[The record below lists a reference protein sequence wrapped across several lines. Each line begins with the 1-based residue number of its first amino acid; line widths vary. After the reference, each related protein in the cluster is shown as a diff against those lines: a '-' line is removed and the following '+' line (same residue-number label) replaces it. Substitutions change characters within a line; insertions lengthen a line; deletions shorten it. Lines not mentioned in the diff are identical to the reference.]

1 MITCHDSALEESMV
15 GTAEFKRIYLVIEQP
30 GTWGNDAL
38 TECSLPAGFGK
49 ELKEQINF
57 PEVGIFL
64 ARRTDVAQQERRT
77 TNRRRFWLAF
87 TTPGGVRM
95 RSGSLDNITDVLR
108 WDWPAIIRGELP
120 AVGRRSADPVLFLC
134 TNGKKDQC
142 CAVHTRKIVDELRP
156 NPELTGQ
163 IYEASHIGGH
173 RFAPTGVLLPFG
185 IMVGRMTTDNV
196 QELLNDAWSG
206 KINPEFMRGRT
217 AQPPFA
223 QIAEIE
229 VRKLTKLSQI
239 DALDVVV
246 LKSGKPISA
255 ASIANFSQEDVVQVR
270 HSDGRSWNVK
280 LEPTQTVLRK
290 KLCTGEESS
299 DETWNVIEISQVE
312 NWHF

>member
-1 MITCHDSALEESMV
+1 MITCHDSALGESLV
-15 GTAEFKRIYLVIEQP
+15 GTAEFKKIYLVIEQP

-38 TECSLPAGFGK
+38 LESSLPTNFGA

-64 ARRTDVAQQERRT
+64 ARRTDLVQQERRT
-77 TNRRRFWLAF
+77 TNRRRLWLAR

-120 AVGRRSADPVLFLC
+120 ALGRRSADPVLFMC

-156 NPELTGQ
+156 NQELTGQ

-173 RFAPTGVLLPFG
+173 RFAPTGILLPFG
-185 IMVGRMTTDNV
+185 IMVGRMNTDTT

-206 KINPEFMRGRT
+206 NINPEFMRGRT
-217 AQPPFA
+217 ALPPFA

-229 VRKLTKLSQI
+229 IRKQFGITQI
-239 DALDVVV
+239 EALDVVV
-246 LKSGKPISA
+246 MRSGKPISA
-255 ASIANFSQEDVVQVR
+255 SALSTLNFEEQVQVR
-270 HSDGRSWNVK
+270 HTDGRSWNVE
-280 LEPTQTVLRK
+280 LTPTKTISRK
-290 KLCTGEESS
+290 MLCTGEESIA
-299 DETWNVIEISQVE
+299 DTWIAKSVSAAD

>member
-1 MITCHDSALEESMV
+1 MITCHDSALEENMA

-30 GTWGNDAL
+30 GTWGQDAL
-38 TECSLPAGFGK
+38 LESSLPQGFAAD
-49 ELKEQINF
+49 LKEQIDF

-64 ARRTDVAQQERRT
+64 ARRTDLAQTERRT
-77 TNRRRFWLAF
+77 TNRRRFWLAH

-108 WDWPAIIRGELP
+108 WDWQAIIKGELP

-142 CAVHTRKIVDELRP
+142 CAVYTRKIVDQLRP

-173 RFAPTGVLLPFG
+173 RFAPTGILLPFG
-185 IMVGRMTTDNV
+185 VMVGRMSIEKTL
-196 QELLNDAWSG
+196 ELLNDSWSG
-206 KINPEFMRGRT
+206 NINPQYMRGRT
-217 AQPPFA
+217 AHPPFA

-229 VRKLTKLSQI
+229 LRKRENIIQI
-239 DALDVVV
+239 EALDAVV
-246 LKSGKPISA
+246 LRSGKPLSA
-255 ASIANFSQEDVVQVR
+255 TSVSTLGKNDLVQIR
-270 HSDGRSWNVK
+270 HRDGRSWNVD
-280 LEPTQTVLRK
+280 LEMTKTILRK
-290 KLCTGEESS
+290 KLCTGEETI
-299 DETWNVIEISQVE
+299 DDTWIVKNVTQVE

>member
-1 MITCHDSALEESMV
+1 MITCHDSALEENMA

-30 GTWGNDAL
+30 GTWGQDAL
-38 TECSLPAGFGK
+38 LESSLPQGFAAD
-49 ELKEQINF
+49 LKEQVDF

-64 ARRTDVAQQERRT
+64 ARRTDLAQTERRT
-77 TNRRRFWLAF
+77 TNRRRFWLAH

-108 WDWPAIIRGELP
+108 WDWQAIIKGELP

-142 CAVHTRKIVDELRP
+142 CAVHTRKIVDQLRP

-173 RFAPTGVLLPFG
+173 RFAPTGILLPFG
-185 IMVGRMTTDNV
+185 VMVGRMSIEKTL
-196 QELLNDAWSG
+196 ELLNDSWSG
-206 KINPEFMRGRT
+206 NINPQYMRGRT
-217 AQPPFA
+217 AHPPFA

-229 VRKLTKLSQI
+229 VRKRENISQI
-239 DALDVVV
+239 EALDAVV
-246 LKSGKPISA
+246 LRSGKPLSA
-255 ASIANFSQEDVVQVR
+255 TSVSTLGENDLVQIR
-270 HSDGRSWNVK
+270 HRDGRSWNVD
-280 LEPTQTVLRK
+280 LEISKTILRK
-290 KLCTGEESS
+290 KLCTGEETI
-299 DETWNVIEISQVE
+299 DDTWIVKNVTQVE

>member
-1 MITCHDSALEESMV
+1 MITCHDSSAAEPMP

-38 TECSLPAGFGK
+38 IESSLPDGFGK
-49 ELKEQINF
+49 ALKEQINF
-57 PEVGIFL
+57 PEVGIIL
-64 ARRTDVAQQERRT
+64 ARRTDIAQQERRT

-87 TTPGGVRM
+87 TSPGGVRM

-142 CAVHTRKIVDELRP
+142 CAVHGRKIIDALRP

-173 RFAPTGVLLPFG
+173 RFAPTGLLLPFG
-185 IMVGRMTTDNV
+185 IMVGRLTTDSAMNI
-196 QELLNDAWSG
+196 LNESWSG
-206 KINPEFMRGRT
+206 NIDVAHLRGRT
-217 AQPPFA
+217 ALPPFA

-229 VRKLTKLSQI
+229 VRKTTGIRQI
-239 DALDVVV
+239 DAFDVVV
-246 LKSGKPISA
+246 LKSGKPIA
-255 ASIANFSQEDVVQVR
+255 AANVSNFASEDLVQVR
-270 HSDGRSWNVK
+270 HSNGSSWNVK
-280 LEPTQTVLRK
+280 LEPTSTILRK
-290 KLCTGEESS
+290 KICTGDESV
-299 DETWNVIEISQVE
+299 DETWKVVDVRQVE
-312 NWHF
+312 NWRF